1 MAPIRF
7 HVQDST
13 GRPIAG
19 AHLDAVSSNGD
30 WHAVTDATGDFTA
43 NLSPGHYDIAVSAT
57 GYVSRVIPADLADPG
72 SVFVGLDSAGT
83 GPIPSVFKVAG
94 PNFLDPVT
102 NQRISYCLCDCFPA
116 YRFWL
121 DGRMADLEA
130 LAGESLSLGF
140 QGWRI
145 FGMGAISQNFVM
157 DLWPQNEPKFY
168 SEQRPFAQWMA
179 SKGLIGLW
187 TVNVDAQIVMPD
199 HGRRIANFQ
208 QTVEHFRNGNQLIS
222 YGNEAPKNG
231 FDPNEAP
238 NPGPGIVWSRGS
250 GLSDQATPANGAT
263 AAEFHQR
270 RDIPKTFDDSV
281 ASSTYLQY
289 TQGYGMLW
297 MDEPLGA
304 AETPTPGKRSSDPFV
319 FWQLARDYAT
329 FWALGCFHSD
339 AGQRG
344 QLLGPTQ
351 RACAEAWVR
360 GMRMGL

>member
-1 MAPIRF
+1 MALAAIRF
-7 HVQDST
+7 HVQDAT

-19 AHLDAVSSNGD
+19 AHLDAASPNGD
-30 WHAVTDATGDFTA
+30 WHEVTNADGDFTA
-43 NLSPGHYDIAVSAT
+43 GLTPGDYVMTYSAA
-57 GYVSRVIPADLADPG
+57 GYVSRTIPSHFENAG
-72 SVFVGLDSAGT
+72 TVFVGLE
-83 GPIPSVFKVAG
+83 SVIVSPFKVVG
-94 PNFLDPVT
+94 PNFLDPAT
-102 NQRISYCLCDCFPA
+102 NQRIAYCLCDCFPA

-121 DGRMADLEA
+121 DGRRAELEA
-130 LAGESLSLGF
+130 LAAESLALGF

-157 DLWPQNEPKFY
+157 DLWPQNEPAFY

-187 TVNVDAQIVMPD
+187 TVNVDAQVVMPD

-208 QTVEHFRNGNQLIS
+208 QTVENFRNGNQLIS
-222 YGNEAPKNG
+222 YGNEHNKNG

-238 NPGPGIVWSRGS
+238 DPGPGIVWSRGS

-281 ASSTYLQY
+281 ASSTFLQY
-289 TQGYGMLW
+289 AQGYGMLW

-304 AETPTPGKRSSDPFV
+304 AETPTPGKRTSDPFV
-319 FWQLARDYAT
+319 CWQLARDYAT

-351 RACAEAWVR
+351 RACADAWVR
-360 GMRMGL
+360 GMEL